1 MDLEVIMLTE
11 ISQTEKD
18 KYCMVTYI
26 WNLKKM
32 SNSSKQKSRSE
43 ELEVRERERLV
54 KRYFQLS
61 DE

>member
-32 SNSSKQKSRSE
+32 SNS
-43 ELEVRERERLV
+43 
-54 KRYFQLS
+54 
-61 DE
+61 